1 MASYFGKAT
10 FVTALSPVLII
21 GLLSIFFLGELPG
34 VKILIVIFLTSFFLA
49 INHVLVKKVGLMK
62 AVIVGIFVM
71 VINYHILVA

>member
-1 MASYFGKAT
+1 MASFFGKAT

-34 VKILIVIFLTSFFLA
+34 VKILIFLTSFFLA